1 MPRPTR
7 SKTFSQ
13 RRPTAPPR
21 AAPAPPAPPAKVSP
35 LKRPI
40 KAFPRRFAGAE
51 ESFSIDDDVEEN
63 PFRDD
68 VLQGGSWPAGRST
81 TREGVAKGVKSKAD
95 SKVVKKSRSGRG
107 SRGKEGEPEQQSS
120 TAMHRLPLRVFAPD
134 TPAADVPMDE
144 QTQGNHDNDDD
155 EVMEPSDPSIATQA
169 SQHSITAQ
177 SQSQPH
183 TFTSSDGASSQSIYL
198 AMPQSQSQTQSE
210 SQTQDAGEADAQRA
224 RALVT
229 DDAKWERVQPVV
241 YSSQQWWKKRVSS
254 QEECTSYR
262 CRTAPPDRA
271 QVQKYV
277 EKLIVQEQQ
286 SHVL

>member
-7 SKTFSQ
+7 SKTSSQ
-13 RRPTAPPR
+13 RRPTVPPR
-21 AAPAPPAPPAKVSP
+21 AAPVPPAPPAKVSP

-68 VLQGGSWPAGRST
+68 VLQGGSWPSGQA
-81 TREGVAKGVKSKAD
+81 TRRERIAKGMKSKAD
-95 SKVVKKSRSGRG
+95 SGVKKSGSGKG
-107 SRGKEGEPEQQSS
+107 SRGEGGEGEQQSD
-120 TAMHRLPLRVFAPD
+120 RRPLKRVFAPD
-134 TPAADVPMDE
+134 TPAADAPVDE
-144 QTQGNHDNDDD
+144 QTPSNHDNNDD
-155 EVMEPSDPSIATQA
+155 EVMEPSDLSIATQA

-183 TFTSSDGASSQSIYL
+183 TFPSSDGTSSQSIYL

-210 SQTQDAGEADAQRA
+210 SQTQDAAEAEAQRA
-224 RALVT
+224 RALVR
-229 DDAKWERVQPVV
+229 DDANWKRVQPMV
-241 YSSQQWWKKRVSS
+241 YRSQQWWKNRVSS

-271 QVQKYV
+271 QVQRYV
-277 EKLIVQEQQ
+277 EKLIVQEQR